1 MPAEAMPAEAVT
13 AEAVTAE
20 VVPAEVVPVEA
31 MPVEAMPVEAMPAEA
46 MPAEAMPAEVVPADA
61 GPAGADPPG
70 FELPLRLLLGFR
82 VLIDELHAE
91 LARQGHPGLR
101 PMHGFVFQAIGP
113 GGTTAAGLGR
123 RLGISKQAAGKTIDA
138 LEQLGYVE
146 RGPDPADARR
156 KVVRLTGRAVD
167 ALERSARIFDDL
179 RAGWAEVIGAERLRA
194 IEADLRKVTPS
205 DAFRLDVPGWFARSL
220 AGGQ

>member
-1 MPAEAMPAEAVT
+1 MSTEAGSAEALPAAAVPAEGGSAAKSAGAVPAEAVL
-13 AEAVTAE
+13 
-20 VVPAEVVPVEA
+20 
-31 MPVEAMPVEAMPAEA
+31 
-46 MPAEAMPAEVVPADA
+46 
-61 GPAGADPPG
+61 AGADPPG
-70 FELPLRLLLGFR
+70 FELPLRLLLGFH

-91 LARQGHPGLR
+91 LARQGHPDLR

-167 ALERSARIFDDL
+167 ALERSALIFDDL
-179 RAGWAEVIGAERLRA
+179 RARWAEVIGAERLRA

-220 AGGQ
+220 AGAQ